1 MPLASPALVDALWD
15 SWADLQKKRAQP
27 ALERDYSVSIP
38 PPSLGELRQA
48 MRSYLAWAADGCNG
62 RLSEVTSK
70 QGMGAFLEGAEQLL
84 VDRLDGLRVTVE
96 KLEAMREEDFRWI
109 CRQEGFP
116 KKDQA
121 VIYYFDVVG
130 AHPGRYRGL
139 DTSEHG
145 HGLDVFTGDFGGFL
159 GGDVTHWVPRP

>member
-27 ALERDYSVSIP
+27 YVERDYSVSIP
-38 PPSLGELRQA
+38 PPSLDELRKG
-48 MRSYLAWAADGCNG
+48 MRSYLAWAADGHHG
-62 RLSEVTSK
+62 YLSDVTSK
-70 QGMGAFLEGAEQLL
+70 QDMRAFLENAEHLL
-84 VDRLDGLRVTVE
+84 VERLEALRVTVE

-109 CRQEGFP
+109 SRQEGFP
-116 KKDQA
+116 QKDQA

-130 AHPGRYRGL
+130 AHPGHYRGL

-145 HGLDVFTGDFGGFL
+145 YGLDVFTGDFGGFL